1 MAMRNAALLLAV
13 ALIACDRQREA
24 PGNDISTRVEN
35 GVTLVENAGLH
46 LADSTAWKLDTVPSV
61 KVGML
66 EGPEEYVI
74 GRLAGTLLLPGDSIL
89 IADATAHELRLFDPS
104 GKFVRKIGRQGEGP
118 GEFNWLTS
126 VHAYAADSIIVM
138 DHESSRAN
146 VLGPDFGYARRFR
159 PSLKETRA
167 KPPFTSH
174 SLVDYFHGGRPLM
187 SDYLSVCDESRSNGL
202 CEDSVAFFATD
213 EAGDTQAR
221 FGQFVYS
228 RNQTFRVDAGLSTG
242 WAEPHPQAIWAVRG
256 DRFYYGDAVRFEI
269 LVFKATGEL
278 ERRVR
283 VNHVTP
289 RYERSDV
296 WPPRVRTLPS
306 PRDPRAARARA
317 VALDAQATAAM
328 PDTFPAFSDMLV
340 DADANIWVREYLP
353 QRLARTHRPRWFVF
367 DPEGRLRWSLR
378 SAPGMQRTFRPST
391 RMSPQIGN
399 DRVLASERDAD
410 GVESVVIYRLNK
422 SLH

>member
-1 MAMRNAALLLAV
+1 MRNALAFLFALAITSC
-13 ALIACDRQREA
+13 AGEREE
-24 PGNDISTRVEN
+24 PGNDISIRVEN
-35 GVTLVENAGLH
+35 GVTIVENAGLQV
-46 LADSTAWKLDTVPSV
+46 ADSTAWILDTVPSV
-61 KVGML
+61 RIGML
-66 EGPEEYVI
+66 EGPEEYVF

-89 IADATAHELRLFDPS
+89 VADATAHELRLFDPG
-104 GKFVRKIGRQGEGP
+104 GKFVRKIGRHGEGP

-126 VHAYAADSIIVM
+126 VHAYAADSIIIM

-174 SLVDYFHGGRPLM
+174 SLIDYFHGGRPLM
-187 SDYLSVCDESRSNGL
+187 SDYLSVCDETRSNGF

-213 EAGDTQAR
+213 EAGTTKAR

-256 DRFYYGDAVRFEI
+256 NRFYYGDAKRFEI
-269 LVFKATGEL
+269 LVFDATGKL
-278 ERRVR
+278 ERRIR

-296 WPPRVRTLPS
+296 WPPPDGTRPP

-317 VALDAQATAAM
+317 VALEAQANATL
-328 PDTFPAFSDMLV
+328 PDTFPAFSDLLV
-340 DADANIWVREYLP
+340 DHDGNIWVREYLP
-353 QRLARTHRPRWFVF
+353 QRLARITRPRWFVF

-391 RMSPQIGN
+391 SMSPQIGT

-410 GVESVVIYRLNK
+410 GVESVAIYRLNK
-422 SLH
+422 KKVR